1 MGVGSHRMTNQL
13 YLYVALIAVGIVLF
27 ALTRPKH
34 SAVPAVVPQQ
44 RQTAIDHGLKETL
57 DEFMNELE
65 RDNARLMDSFVN
77 LQNDYKQK
85 LTNQQQIIRD
95 LQLRMSQLESMITEH
110 VATSEKKS
118 SVPESLLQ
126 VTPPGFIFNEKYA
139 KVVELSRQ
147 GLTAE
152 QIARATD
159 IGMGEIQMVL
169 GLAKREDS

>member
-1 MGVGSHRMTNQL
+1 MGVRSHRMTNQL
-13 YLYVALIAVGIVLF
+13 YLYVALIAIGIVLF
-27 ALTRPKH
+27 ALTRPKN

-44 RQTAIDHGLKETL
+44 QTAIDHGLKETL

-65 RDNARLMDSFVN
+65 RDNARLVDSFVN

-85 LTNQQQIIRD
+85 LTNQQQVIQD

-110 VATSEKKS
+110 VATSEKQPS
-118 SVPESLLQ
+118 RPESLQQ

-147 GLTAE
+147 GLSAE

-159 IGMGEIQMVL
+159 IGMGEILMVL
-169 GLAKREDS
+169 GMAKREDS